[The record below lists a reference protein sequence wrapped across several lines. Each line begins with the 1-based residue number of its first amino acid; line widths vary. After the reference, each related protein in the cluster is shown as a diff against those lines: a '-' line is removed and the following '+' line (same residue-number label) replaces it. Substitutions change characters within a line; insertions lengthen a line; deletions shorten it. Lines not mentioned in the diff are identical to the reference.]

1 MSTKRS
7 RVPGTFRRP
16 RGTLHF
22 SGRLP
27 DDASLARHLG
37 ASLKTQS
44 ELEPPCICGSWPQ
57 YFAIESWDP
66 ENPRVRHLPD
76 GPQNG
81 ELAFGVYAHE
91 SSCPVLA
98 EAEREERELVGVLPK
113 E

>member
-1 MSTKRS
+1 VASGLR
-7 RVPGTFRRP
+7 RV
-16 RGTLHF
+16 
-22 SGRLP
+22 SRLP
-27 DDASLARHLG
+27 RRVARTRSQFNLG